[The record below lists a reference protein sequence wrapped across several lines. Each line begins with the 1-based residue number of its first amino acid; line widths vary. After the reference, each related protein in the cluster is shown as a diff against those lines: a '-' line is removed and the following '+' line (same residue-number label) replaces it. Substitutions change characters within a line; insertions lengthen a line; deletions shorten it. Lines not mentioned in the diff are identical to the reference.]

1 MTSRSMNVYW
11 FYIVILFLIRCDRT
25 DTTAP
30 GFPEGRM
37 TAASACKQT
46 ALNDDPKASQECIRF
61 TFARNSILEIKHINS
76 GMNCCPGSVF
86 ATVRIDGG
94 SIVIREY
101 EGTDAMPCDCLC
113 LYDFD
118 YEITGLEKSEY
129 ILNIQCPLAD
139 PFECR
144 LDLEHLRTELL
155 CIDRNRYPWS
165 EEE

>member
-1 MTSRSMNVYW
+1 MNVYW
-11 FYIVILFLIRCDRT
+11 LYIIMILFLFLIRCDRT

-30 GFPEGRM
+30 GFPDGRM
-37 TAASACKQT
+37 TAASGCKQT
-46 ALNDDPKASQECIRF
+46 SINVDPKATQECIRF
-61 TFARNSILEIKHINS
+61 TFERNTILEIQHINS
-76 GMNCCPGSVF
+76 GMNCCSGSVF
-86 ATVRIDGG
+86 ATVRIDGD

-118 YEITGLEKSEY
+118 YEITGLEKTEY
-129 ILNIQCPLAD
+129 ILNIQCPLAE

-144 LDLEHLRTELL
+144 LDLKNLRTGLL

-165 EEE
+165 EES